1 MEGSMHIAT
10 TRIWRTLPKIAFL
23 VMAAGALA
31 GCVVVPLYPY
41 HPHYAYWYR

>member
-1 MEGSMHIAT
+1 MEVAMHIAT
-10 TRIWRTLPKIAFL
+10 ARLRRVLPKIAFL
-23 VMAAGALA
+23 LIAAGALS